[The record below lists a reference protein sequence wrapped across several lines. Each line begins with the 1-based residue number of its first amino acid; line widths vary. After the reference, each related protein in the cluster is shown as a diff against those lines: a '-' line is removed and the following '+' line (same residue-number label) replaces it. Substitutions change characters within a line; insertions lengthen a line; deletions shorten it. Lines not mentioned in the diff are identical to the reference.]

1 MRIWVIMAGIL
12 AIAALACGAEPTP
25 TSPATPSPSPTA
37 TTIPEQTPVSIP
49 TVAGI
54 PIVDPAV
61 ARPSPTAG
69 YQNPTNIGNAI
80 REVFEVDWYSLSIWV
95 PSHWTNTTLQMQ
107 QQSPPTRKIYYAS
120 NEVLATG
127 LFSFG
132 VSVSAHSEDP
142 EFDLDQYIEWKVGEL
157 EKQEGTEVLDVNK
170 TTYLG
175 TEAVLFDVQFTS
187 RESNKPFYSIEFVI
201 LDEGISMQIRCL
213 SIENTAG
220 ARAICMEVLQSVG
233 PA

>member
-1 MRIWVIMAGIL
+1 MHILMIMVAILVIATI
-12 AIAALACGAEPTP
+12 ACGAEPTP
-25 TSPATPSPSPTA
+25 TPPATPSPTA
-37 TTIPEQTPVSIP
+37 TAIPEQAPVPTP

-54 PIVDPAV
+54 PIVDPTV

-69 YQNPTNIGNAI
+69 YQNPTNIGNAK

-107 QQSPPTRKIYYAS
+107 QQLPPTRKIYYAS

-175 TEAVLFDVQFTS
+175 AEAVVFDLQFTS

-201 LDEGISMQIRCL
+201 LDEGISMQFRCL
-213 SIENTAG
+213 SIENTDG